1 MISEDKIGKGYYANT
16 INVNDGLIVGVTSN
30 YRGENYSKMVTTN
43 WHLSD
48 VVYHQLQLVLKQAAK
63 GFSQFDLKSWSD
75 MNVAN
80 EVTKAVAERLLPQGE
95 IQRIFQAGNEN
106 FDALART
113 PLAKS
118 KFYLLKD
125 HPEVFGDKQA
135 TSITVKRVF
144 EREGKKL
151 DHEEI
156 DINYTIGEK
165 LEFIKDGITEHNNRY
180 RQGEQDYQPCLSW
193 EDASTSWSKDDTTS
207 TSWSKDDTTSTS
219 WSKDD
224 TTSTSWSKNDT
235 TSTSW
240 SKMIHHLHFVV
251 KDDTTST
258 SWSKDDTTSTSWSKD
273 DTTSTSWSK
282 DDTTSTS
289 WSKDDTTSTSWSK
302 DDTTSTSWS
311 KDDATSTLKSRKL
324 RKYKVNEMF
333 KKVVSRLKSDGKRR
347 YSLNVDSSK
356 EHSFASFKSLK
367 GFWNLLTNRRNRNG
381 EVRNENTSGIGE
393 VGRDMFDQS
402 DFSEERDQ
410 PHDELRKLVI
420 DILENHLLERGFG
433 ELAAKEQWQFDVKG
447 INKGELHVF
456 SKDMANKDTTY
467 YITYRDK
474 ERVLNTTYKECEVD
488 EALLQILKD
497 QIGKIEKAGKV
508 VRGSSG
514 SLSLALGPI
523 HLELPRVNVMRM
535 QEDNE
540 SPQLFFTDNKDF
552 FDPNNPLSTN
562 MRGNGW
568 KHILPE
574 KLITSSLID
583 KFQNDIDGWIS
594 TIVRE
599 HCPNLE
605 EPEQEKFARDIK
617 KYLKDEKV
625 FLYQNK
631 SEKYFKMVEKLIV
644 SRVKTKN
651 EEAKKAK
658 ENMAEQTQ
666 SNDTTH

>member
-1 MISEDKIGKGYYANT
+1 
-16 INVNDGLIVGVTSN
+16 
-30 YRGENYSKMVTTN
+30 
-43 WHLSD
+43 
-48 VVYHQLQLVLKQAAK
+48 
-63 GFSQFDLKSWSD
+63 
-75 MNVAN
+75 
-80 EVTKAVAERLLPQGE
+80 
-95 IQRIFQAGNEN
+95 
-106 FDALART
+106 
-113 PLAKS
+113 
-118 KFYLLKD
+118 
-125 HPEVFGDKQA
+125 
-135 TSITVKRVF
+135 
-144 EREGKKL
+144 
-151 DHEEI
+151 
-156 DINYTIGEK
+156 
-165 LEFIKDGITEHNNRY
+165 
-180 RQGEQDYQPCLSW
+180 
-193 EDASTSWSKDDTTS
+193 
-207 TSWSKDDTTSTS
+207 
-219 WSKDD
+219 
-224 TTSTSWSKNDT
+224 
-235 TSTSW
+235 
-240 SKMIHHLHFVV
+240 
-251 KDDTTST
+251 
-258 SWSKDDTTSTSWSKD
+258 
-273 DTTSTSWSK
+273 
-282 DDTTSTS
+282 
-289 WSKDDTTSTSWSK
+289 
-302 DDTTSTSWS
+302 
-311 KDDATSTLKSRKL
+311 
-324 RKYKVNEMF
+324 
-333 KKVVSRLKSDGKRR
+333 
-347 YSLNVDSSK
+347 
-356 EHSFASFKSLK
+356 
-367 GFWNLLTNRRNRNG
+367 
-381 EVRNENTSGIGE
+381 
-393 VGRDMFDQS
+393 
-402 DFSEERDQ
+402 
-410 PHDELRKLVI
+410 
-420 DILENHLLERGFG
+420 
-433 ELAAKEQWQFDVKG
+433 
-447 INKGELHVF
+447 
-456 SKDMANKDTTY
+456 MANKDTTY